1 MVCCG
6 AAAVALWDVA
16 PRAPRLL
23 RVLALDAELGAVA
36 LVAPPPVACRESLAL
51 LVVDA
56 ARRARACV
64 TKVGESYDLAPV
76 TGARADEAASR
87 AAIVVGDG
95 GACFATLASSKNE
108 PAWELSKVDVAHRK
122 ATRFTLPRDG
132 DGGALTLELASHGD
146 DAAAAVLAVSHGQRL
161 DIWIAS

>member
-1 MVCCG
+1 MEMEFWG
-6 AAAVALWDVA
+6 AVIPPGLTMKVEVEEAEEFVHVTQVALAADA
-16 PRAPRLL
+16 KPGRC
-23 RVLALDAELGAVA
+23 AL
-36 LVAPPPVACRESLAL
+36 
-51 LVVDA
+51 
-56 ARRARACV
+56 
-64 TKVGESYDLAPV
+64 T
-76 TGARADEAASR
+76 
-87 AAIVVGDG
+87 IVVGDG